1 MWIRFI
7 RAGIVSIVATV
18 VLAVITLAI
27 IETSAF
33 GDSADL
39 SYRTLDYD
47 VTATANGD
55 LKVTQHI
62 DVKMRE
68 RTDSDDNTKPWK
80 QLFQQYTLNSGTLTD
95 ISDISVRNVTDGIDY
110 AQQSEPKLPSDVF
123 SDKEWNSDYANHW
136 YVADVSDGSDHP
148 KAYTPGTDG
157 LKPSA
162 SATEDDTTVEIGWN
176 IPVTTEAD
184 SMKFDVSFTMHDVAT
199 KWKDVASFQWE
210 PFGKKNQVPIG
221 TVTGTV
227 HFPNGITG
235 KTSWAW
241 LHTER
246 TSETKRNSDGSY
258 TFTAYNIHNGDYL
271 DVVAA
276 FDAAKAKGIARKGT
290 GNHLKDLKQDEYK
303 QQQRWLDKQRFAAR
317 ARLVSWI
324 VSIVLGIALCAWGIW
339 AVISSNRRAQY
350 RGSVEYW
357 RDQPGISP
365 ASAARLI
372 RVVDPSTRQS
382 DEDRQLTATMLSLAV
397 KKAIAVYPGP
407 SDMYRGIDMSQA
419 TPVGLSQ
426 MIAADQGKQYAA
438 GITSTIVI
446 LPLAIDEAP
455 NAQQLGLSESE
466 DALLNLLIVISQR
479 VGSPV
484 FDLNQMKATCQ
495 NWQDGYIELGKFTG
509 ACSMEYQRLGATRSV
524 GWQWILPG
532 VLAAVL
538 GFGSLLA
545 NSFIGYPVAGL
556 IELPIF
562 LVGLFCSMAGAMTV
576 LTDQGQD
583 IAGRT
588 LGLKRYMEDFSNFT
602 DRGTADLALW
612 DWYMVYAAAFGISDR
627 VMREL
632 AKAYPQVND
641 PAWLDAN
648 ASNSLFY
655 WNYRPYGWHQLDH
668 QRGSTIR
675 RFRWR
680 FLQLRL
686 GWRLRFRWLVRRFGW
701 RLVRWAVNPA
711 FCLRWNRT
719 QTVSLLLKGI
729 TMALFRNLGP
739 FSTTAIGHGEM
750 PLTIENNRGH
760 EVGIETLHASL
771 DAGCRHIDTAWA
783 YYCSGGEEQTG
794 EKLVREALETWKGS
808 KDEVLVATK
817 VGHFR
822 NFTDGRPTWDVDG
835 RPENLIRRGKESAL
849 ALGVDTIDLL
859 YFHRPDPKVPYNESV
874 EAIKQLVDEGVAQE
888 AGISNASIEQIDI
901 ARGILGDKL
910 VAVQNQYSPIHLET
924 QDTLDYC
931 AKVGLAFV
939 CWSPLGGYRHP
950 YDETK
955 FDPFREVAA
964 AHGVS
969 YQQVVLAWELAKGD
983 HMFVIPGAHRPET
996 ILDSLKADQL
1006 ELTPEELAKLG

>member
-1 MWIRFI
+1 MRIRFI
-7 RAGIVSIVATV
+7 RAGIISIVATV

-27 IETSAF
+27 IGTSAF

-68 RTDSDDNTKPWK
+68 RADSDDNTKPWK

-110 AQQSEPKLPSDVF
+110 AQQSEPKLPSDVS

-136 YVADVSDGSDHP
+136 YIADVSDGSDHP

-162 SATEDDTTVEIGWN
+162 SATEDNTTVEIGWN

-258 TFTAYNIHNGDYL
+258 RFTAYNIHNGDYL

-276 FDAAKAKGIARKGT
+276 FDAAKAKDIARKGT

-317 ARLVSWI
+317 ARLVFWI

-397 KKAIAVYPGP
+397 KKAIAIYPGP

-484 FDLNQMKATCQ
+484 FDLSQMKATCQ

-588 LGLKRYMEDFSNFT
+588 LGLKRYMEDFSNFA

-655 WNYRPYGWHQLDH
+655 WNYRPYGWYSHRHNGPFDHDAAGQMDPGISGPAPAYGGTSFAGGFSDLGSQLNSGLADIS
-668 QRGSTIR
+668 STIS
-675 RFRWR
+675 
-680 FLQLRL
+680 
-686 GWRLRFRWLVRRFGW
+686 
-701 RLVRWAVNPA
+701 AAAPSA
-711 FCLRWNRT
+711 
-719 QTVSLLLKGI
+719 
-729 TMALFRNLGP
+729 
-739 FSTTAIGHGEM
+739 
-750 PLTIENNRGH
+750 
-760 EVGIETLHASL
+760 
-771 DAGCRHIDTAWA
+771 D
-783 YYCSGGEEQTG
+783 SGGDFSSF
-794 EKLVREALETWKGS
+794 GS
-808 KDEVLVATK
+808 
-817 VGHFR
+817 GGGSGFGGS
-822 NFTDGRPTWDVDG
+822 FGGSGGGSFGGR
-835 RPENLIRRGKESAL
+835 
-849 ALGVDTIDLL
+849 
-859 YFHRPDPKVPYNESV
+859 
-874 EAIKQLVDEGVAQE
+874 
-888 AGISNASIEQIDI
+888 
-901 ARGILGDKL
+901 
-910 VAVQNQYSPIHLET
+910 
-924 QDTLDYC
+924 
-931 AKVGLAFV
+931 
-939 CWSPLGGYRHP
+939 
-950 YDETK
+950 
-955 FDPFREVAA
+955 
-964 AHGVS
+964 
-969 YQQVVLAWELAKGD
+969 
-983 HMFVIPGAHRPET
+983 
-996 ILDSLKADQL
+996 
-1006 ELTPEELAKLG
+1006 

>member
-1 MWIRFI
+1 MRIRFI

-18 VLAVITLAI
+18 VLAVIPLAI
-27 IETSAF
+27 IGTSAF

-110 AQQSEPKLPSDVF
+110 AQQSEPKLPSDVS

-136 YVADVSDGSDHP
+136 YIADVSDGSDHP

-162 SATEDDTTVEIGWN
+162 SATEDNMTVEIGWN

-438 GITSTIVI
+438 GITSTIVMKLLGDR
-446 LPLAIDEAP
+446 LPIESLTVMVQKEA
-455 NAQQLGLSESE
+455 A
-466 DALLNLLIVISQR
+466 DR
-479 VGSPV
+479 
-484 FDLNQMKATCQ
+484 
-495 NWQDGYIELGKFTG
+495 
-509 ACSMEYQRLGATRSV
+509 
-524 GWQWILPG
+524 
-532 VLAAVL
+532 LAAVPGTRASSAISCAVNYYATSKL
-538 GFGSLLA
+538 MFTAAPGSFYPA
-545 NSFIGYPVAGL
+545 PKVTSAVVRMDIRPTPAVQVEDEAGYFA
-556 IELPIF
+556 
-562 LVGLFCSMAGAMTV
+562 LV
-576 LTDQGQD
+576 
-583 IAGRT
+583 R
-588 LGLKRYMEDFSNFT
+588 
-602 DRGTADLALW
+602 
-612 DWYMVYAAAFGISDR
+612 AAFGQR
-627 VMREL
+627 RKT
-632 AKAYPQVND
+632 A
-641 PAWLDAN
+641 AN
-648 ASNSLFY
+648 AIAGGLNLPKEKVIAAIESAGFDARI
-655 WNYRPYGWHQLDH
+655 RP
-668 QRGSTIR
+668 
-675 RFRWR
+675 
-680 FLQLRL
+680 
-686 GWRLRFRWLVRRFGW
+686 
-701 RLVRWAVNPA
+701 
-711 FCLRWNRT
+711 
-719 QTVSLLLKGI
+719 
-729 TMALFRNLGP
+729 
-739 FSTTAIGHGEM
+739 
-750 PLTIENNRGH
+750 
-760 EVGIETLHASL
+760 
-771 DAGCRHIDTAWA
+771 
-783 YYCSGGEEQTG
+783 
-794 EKLVREALETWKGS
+794 EALTLEDFAK
-808 KDEVLVATK
+808 
-817 VGHFR
+817 
-822 NFTDGRPTWDVDG
+822 
-835 RPENLIRRGKESAL
+835 IQQ
-849 ALGVDTIDLL
+849 ALG
-859 YFHRPDPKVPYNESV
+859 
-874 EAIKQLVDEGVAQE
+874 
-888 AGISNASIEQIDI
+888 
-901 ARGILGDKL
+901 
-910 VAVQNQYSPIHLET
+910 
-924 QDTLDYC
+924 
-931 AKVGLAFV
+931 
-939 CWSPLGGYRHP
+939 
-950 YDETK
+950 
-955 FDPFREVAA
+955 
-964 AHGVS
+964 
-969 YQQVVLAWELAKGD
+969 
-983 HMFVIPGAHRPET
+983 
-996 ILDSLKADQL
+996 
-1006 ELTPEELAKLG
+1006 